1 MTDTAADREVWIKTD
16 PTPDGTGYVVTLE
29 VGQDTARILTPDEAM
44 AHAAGVLAA
53 AHRAEYDA
61 AVLAQLTKLGIE
73 RESVAMLIRQLR
85 DDRPPLDPAAT
96 HPLTLEPCVNAAGK
110 PFITVASPGREQGQW
125 TTEDARSH
133 AIAVLE
139 CVAVA
144 DLDAAYL
151 RALTGL
157 IGIDRSRARRVVE
170 DLVNHRATA
179 PSSP

>member
-1 MTDTAADREVWIKTD
+1 MSDTAADRAVWIKTD
-16 PTPDGTGYVVTLE
+16 PTPDGSGYIVTLE

-61 AVLAQLTKLGIE
+61 AVLAQLTKLGID
-73 RESVAMLIRQLR
+73 REGTVMVVRQLR
-85 DDRPPLDPAAT
+85 ADRPPLDPAVT
-96 HPLTLEPCVNAAGK
+96 YPLTLEPCVNGAGV
-110 PFITVASPGREQGQW
+110 PFITVASPGHEQGQW
-125 TTEDARSH
+125 TTTDARSH

-157 IGIDRSRARRVVE
+157 IGLDKNRARRAVE
-170 DLVNHRATA
+170 DLVNYRATA
-179 PSSP
+179 P